1 MSDNGGEFAPPDEAA
16 WSAWRPCELASR
28 LKELSLPWCIVGGW
42 ALDLWH
48 GHQLRDHEDIEFTIL
63 RDDLAAFRACLSDM
77 RLYSVHDGRIE
88 YLAPDEQPEPDV
100 FQIWCEEIASRT
112 WRADM
117 MIEPGSPDRWV
128 YKREPSISAPR
139 KEMVARTA
147 DGIPY
152 LKPAAVL
159 LFKAKY
165 QRPKDEADFEHAL
178 PKLTQEDQTWLRSRL
193 EILHP
198 GHVWISSLT

>member
-1 MSDNGGEFAPPDEAA
+1 MSNKGDEFESPDEAA
-16 WSAWRPCELASR
+16 WSAWNPYELAAR
-28 LKELSLPWCIVGGW
+28 LKDLSLPWCVVGGW

-63 RDDLAAFRACLSDM
+63 RDDFAAFRACLADM
-77 RLYSVHDGRIE
+77 RFYSVQDGQIE

-117 MIEPGSPDRWV
+117 MIEPGTLDRWV

-165 QRPKDEADFEHAL
+165 LRPKDEADFEHAL
-178 PKLTQEDQTWLRSRL
+178 PKLTQEDRAWLRSLL

-198 GHVWISSLT
+198 GHVWISSLS